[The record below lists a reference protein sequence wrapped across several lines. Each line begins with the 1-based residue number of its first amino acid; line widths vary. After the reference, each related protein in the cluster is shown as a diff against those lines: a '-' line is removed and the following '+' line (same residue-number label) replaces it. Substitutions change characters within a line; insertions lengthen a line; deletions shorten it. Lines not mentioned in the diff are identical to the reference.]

1 MSDKLSRTA
10 ENLMKQ
16 VGVRKARILRGREE
30 GPPSFW
36 RAVAMFGAIGWAVAL
51 PTLLGVALGTWI
63 DHRWPSHYSWTLML
77 LLGGLAMGC
86 ADAWMR
92 INREQEKRR

>member
-1 MSDKLSRTA
+1 MPEKLTRTA
-10 ENLMKQ
+10 ENLIRQ
-16 VGVRKARILRGREE
+16 VGLRQARIARGKKE

-36 RAVAMFGAIGWAVAL
+36 RSVAMVGAIGWAVAL
-51 PTLLGVALGTWI
+51 PTLVGVAAGRWI
-63 DHRWPSHYSWTLML
+63 DHEWPSRYSWTLML

-86 ADAWMR
+86 LDAWMR